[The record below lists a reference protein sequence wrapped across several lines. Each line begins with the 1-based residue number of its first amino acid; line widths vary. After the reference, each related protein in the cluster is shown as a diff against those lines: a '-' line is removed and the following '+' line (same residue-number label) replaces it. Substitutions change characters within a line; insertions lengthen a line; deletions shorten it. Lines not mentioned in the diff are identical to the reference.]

1 MNEMLDGGLARHDSD
16 EAPDAEGVYRIW
28 PGAGTA
34 PGSEDWTWSERTMR
48 VPWTETDRRVTRNV
62 AVPTVTVF
70 RPPAERANGTA
81 MIVAPGGAFHFLMV
95 DHEGYDM
102 ARWLNGLGI
111 TAFVLKYR
119 LGRSPD
125 DDAELAE
132 FRNDLQARLH
142 KPEASTTE
150 PPARFNEIRQWGEAD
165 GVQAMRFVRENAARW
180 NLDPTRIGIAG
191 YSAGGGV
198 AMAAAL
204 NFDAASR
211 PDFAVGIYPAWR
223 GNGVPADA
231 PPLFLVIADDDMSV
245 APMSSSRLY
254 EAWHKAGIPAELH
267 VFGSG
272 AHGFGMGQQGTLS
285 DAWVGLLGNWLKA
298 RGLA

>member
-1 MNEMLDGGLARHDSD
+1 MNDMTSGGLVRTSSD

-28 PGAGTA
+28 PGERA
-34 PGSEDWTWSERTMR
+34 PGTEDWTWSERTKR

-62 AVPTVTVF
+62 VTPTVTVF
-70 RPPAERANGTA
+70 RPPADRANGTA

-95 DHEGYDM
+95 DHEGYDL
-102 ARWLNGLGI
+102 ARRLAGMGI

-125 DDAELAE
+125 DDSELAT
-132 FRNDLQARLH
+132 FRNDLQQRLH
-142 KPEASTTE
+142 KPDKSTTA
-150 PPARFNEIRQWGEAD
+150 PPARFDEIRQWGEED
-165 GVQAMRFVRENAARW
+165 GRQAVRFVREHAAQW

-191 YSAGGGV
+191 FSAGGGV
-198 AMAAAL
+198 AMAAA
-204 NFDAASR
+204 FEEAGASR

-223 GNGVPADA
+223 GERVPEDP
-231 PPLFLVIADDDMSV
+231 PPLFLVIADDDQSV

-254 EAWHKAGIPAELH
+254 EMWHTAGGAAELH

-272 AHGFGMGQQGTLS
+272 AHGFGMGTQGTLS
-285 DAWVGLLGNWLKA
+285 DAWAGLLDNWLKA